1 LIFAVTPYHYGS
13 IQTLLDDKLPF
24 VLVNSYQEN
33 TSSVYARPVPGMEKA
48 FLHAASLGHESIGYI
63 TGDLT
68 YLNGKDRL
76 LAFETL
82 AAKFRIKTEIVEGN
96 FSRRSG
102 YESFSKF
109 SRKLGNEITLVM
121 TASDRE
127 AIGLVEA
134 CREHKV
140 SVPEDLSVIGFDNFS
155 SSNTVPQL
163 TTVNHP
169 ITNMGTEAARLLI
182 RMINSKEYNPEQIWI
197 DTDFVIRNSTAK
209 RRK

>member
-1 LIFAVTPYHYGS
+1 
-13 IQTLLDDKLPF
+13 
-24 VLVNSYQEN
+24 
-33 TSSVYARPVPGMEKA
+33 
-48 FLHAASLGHESIGYI
+48 
-63 TGDLT
+63 
-68 YLNGKDRL
+68 
-76 LAFETL
+76 
-82 AAKFRIKTEIVEGN
+82 
-96 FSRRSG
+96 
-102 YESFSKF
+102 
-109 SRKLGNEITLVM
+109 M

-169 ITNMGTEAARLLI
+169 ITNMGTEVARLLI